1 MLSLLSAMFLLA
13 AAPAASIFH
22 LGVIHSWQWA
32 ILLMALLICHKHL
45 HYSKFLHLLG
55 PSSLALP
62 AFHLGADNG
71 CFACLISDFL
81 VFGKLI
87 RSFGIEITMKELQ
100 LHSLESL
107 ALCHPKLCSS
117 SLCFAQRKQ
126 RHLALSLRCLEEMSA
141 SGHLHS
147 NPVELLVG

>member
-1 MLSLLSAMFLLA
+1 M
-13 AAPAASIFH
+13 
-22 LGVIHSWQWA
+22 VV
-32 ILLMALLICHKHL
+32 
-45 HYSKFLHLLG
+45 
-55 PSSLALP
+55 SLASYQS
-62 AFHLGADNG
+62 H
-71 CFACLISDFL
+71 FL

-87 RSFGIEITMKELQ
+87 SFGIEITMKELQ

-126 RHLALSLRCLEEMSA
+126 QHLALSLRCLEEMSA